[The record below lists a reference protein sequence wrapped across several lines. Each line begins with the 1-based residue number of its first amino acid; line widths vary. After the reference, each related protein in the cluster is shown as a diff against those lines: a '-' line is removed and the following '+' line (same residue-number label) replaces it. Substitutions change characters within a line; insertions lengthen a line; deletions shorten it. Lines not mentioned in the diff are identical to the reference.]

1 MKKEFKKFFI
11 ASIFISIVLSLFVVP
26 VSAQGTFTEDSSLFI
41 KDMSNAISSNIKEFT
56 QETEQFVKFLFFL
69 LVLIIVSAV
78 TGHIPL
84 FKDKKAIGFLFSLIV
99 SILAVFFIPTTLIL
113 TMLNPYSALGVALLS
128 VIPFLIMWRF
138 TQNSLKNPFLKK
150 VAWLFFVI
158 ILLVL
163 TVSTAYGVAYDDD
176 ATTQDKI
183 YSWTYAGMSIL
194 AVIMLLWGTR
204 IDKAIKAG
212 KKIAKMERA
221 MEKMEK
227 RIMLDKLKEKEAD
240 AVTAD

>member
-78 TGHIPL
+78 TGFIPL

-113 TMLNPYSALGVALLS
+113 SMLNPYSALGVALLS
-128 VIPFLIMWRF
+128 VIPFLIMFQF
-138 TQNSLKNPFLKK
+138 TQKSLKNPFLKK

-163 TVSTAYGVAYDDD
+163 TVSTAYKSAETGSTDDI
-176 ATTQDKI
+176 I
-183 YSWTYAGMSIL
+183 YLWTYAGISIL
-194 AVIMLLWGTR
+194 AVFMLLWGNR
-204 IDKAIKAG
+204 IDKAIRAG
-212 KKIAKMERA
+212 KKVAKMERA

-227 RIMLDKLKEKEAD
+227 RLDLDKLKEKEHD
-240 AVTAD
+240 AITSD

>member
-41 KDMSNAISSNIKEFT
+41 KDMSNAISSNIREFT
-56 QETEQFVKFLFFL
+56 QEKDDFVRFLFFL

-78 TGHIPL
+78 TGFIPL

-99 SILAVFFIPTTLIL
+99 SILAVFFIPPALIKQL
-113 TMLNPYSALGVALLS
+113 LNPYSALGVALLS
-128 VIPFLIMWRF
+128 VIPFLIMWTF
-138 TQNSLKNPFLKK
+138 TQKSLTNPFLKK

-163 TVSTAYGVAYDDD
+163 TISTAYGVAYDDD
-176 ATTQDKI
+176 ATTQDQI

-212 KKIAKMERA
+212 KNIAKRERA

-227 RIMLDKLKEKEAD
+227 RLMLDKMKEKEAD
-240 AVTAD
+240 VVTAD

>member
-78 TGHIPL
+78 TGFIPL

-113 TMLNPYSALGVALLS
+113 SMLNPYSALGVALLS
-128 VIPFLIMWRF
+128 VIPFLIMFQF
-138 TQNSLKNPFLKK
+138 TQKSLKNPFLKK

-163 TVSTAYGVAYDDD
+163 TVSTAHKSAETGSTDDI
-176 ATTQDKI
+176 I
-183 YSWTYAGMSIL
+183 YSWTYAGISIL
-194 AVIMLLWGTR
+194 AVFMLLWGNR
-204 IDKAIKAG
+204 IDKAIRAG
-212 KKIAKMERA
+212 KKVAKMERA

-227 RIMLDKLKEKEAD
+227 RLDLDKLKEKEHD
-240 AVTAD
+240 AITSD